1 MFIMK
6 KIYRRVLLNRSHLKE
21 VLSKRAIVTEALM
34 VSLTGAA
41 YLSHLVAKRKQ
52 RRYAHVNLKDLR

>member
-1 MFIMK
+1 MK
-6 KIYRRVLLNRSHLKE
+6 KIFRRFLLNRSHLKGA
-21 VLSKRAIVTEALM
+21 LSKRAILTEALM

-41 YLSHLVAKRKQ
+41 YLSHLVAKKKQ